1 MILTWLLH
9 AVYSTVFAFLLAHV
23 FGGLGTWVA
32 AFSLIFGYLLGRRH
46 ARFLFASFPD
56 WRLVG
61 FHDGQQKPIEIAL
74 TVFVLYVGFRN
85 FFWLLYP
92 GDHQL
97 STLAATNFGDLPMH
111 VNFIRAFANGIE
123 FPPRNPIYPM
133 ELLRYP
139 YGVDLYNA
147 LWEAVGVRLQAHLFM
162 VGLLATSASLILLRS
177 FAGWYGI
184 GGFFLSGGLAGWQ
197 VLSGARLQDF
207 QSTVAWKNIF
217 MAVFLT
223 QRGMLFAL
231 PMGLILLMA
240 FRAHLNDSAPLGRR
254 GQRILGLIWGF
265 FPLFHLHAFIA
276 VSVLLLALVIEHGG
290 GLRAIVAFFTGRMA
304 RWAYLPA
311 LALIYH
317 STKGFRAGSVVHW
330 QLGWTAKRDANL
342 EEFLHFLV
350 QNFGPWMF
358 VPLLIA
364 ASLYL
369 SKDLFDER
377 QRRRLW
383 IEFGLYFGLFILFFN
398 LMFAPWDW
406 DNIKLLIWP
415 YLGFT
420 RVLWLVVEPR
430 MGALLG
436 FAERPF
442 IAGTLFLSGIVAVTW
457 TLQTPQGH
465 SLGIYR
471 TGDLANTE
479 GALVAVPANAVFA
492 AAQSHQHS
500 LTFFGRLRA
509 VGYGGHIW
517 SHGIDGQAAT
527 EKLEK
532 LLKGDENYL
541 QLARELGVTHIFWGP
556 DERQIYG
563 SAHHA
568 FMDGLENVSR
578 VPGYEIYAV
587 K

>member
-9 AVYSTVFAFLLAHV
+9 AVCSTVFAFLLAHV
-23 FGGLGTWVA
+23 FNGLSPWIALV
-32 AFSLIFGYLLGRRH
+32 SLVLGYFVGRRY
-46 ARFLFASFPD
+46 ARFLLMAFPG
-56 WRLVG
+56 WRLLR
-61 FHDGQQKPIEIAL
+61 FHEGEQGIMEIIL
-74 TVFVLYVGFRN
+74 TVFILYVGFRN

-92 GDHQL
+92 GNHQL

-111 VNFIRAFANGIE
+111 VNFIRAFANGID

-147 LWEAVGVRLQAHLFM
+147 LWESLGVRLQAHLFL
-162 VGLLATSASLILLRS
+162 VGILATSASLILLRS

-197 VLSGARLQDF
+197 VLSGASLQDF
-207 QSTVAWKNIF
+207 QHSIAWKNIF

-240 FRAHLNDSAPLGRR
+240 YRAHLSESAPLGRR

-276 VSVLLLALVIEHGG
+276 VTVLLLALVLEHGG
-290 GLRAIVAFFTGRMA
+290 GVRAIASFFAGRMA

-311 LALIYH
+311 ILLIYH
-317 STKGFRAGSVVHW
+317 STKGFQAGSVVHW
-330 QLGWTAKRDANL
+330 QFGWTARRGSSVP
-342 EEFLHFLV
+342 EFFNYLI
-350 QNFGPWMF
+350 QNFGPWLF

-364 ASLYL
+364 ASLLL
-369 SKDLFDER
+369 SKDIFSDR

-383 IEFGLYFGLFILFFN
+383 VEFGLYTGLFFLFFN
-398 LMFAPWDW
+398 LMLAPWDW

-420 RVLWLVVEPR
+420 RIMWLVVEPR

-436 FAERPF
+436 FVERPF

-479 GALVAVPANAVFA
+479 GALAAVPVNAVFA

-500 LTFFGRLRA
+500 LTYFGRLRA

-517 SHGIDGQAAT
+517 SHGIDGQAAAD
-527 EKLEK
+527 KLEK
-532 LLKGDENYL
+532 LLKGDENFR
-541 QLARELGVTHIFWGP
+541 QLANELGVTHIFWGP
-556 DERQIYG
+556 DERQVYG
-563 SAHHA
+563 SNHPA
-568 FMDGLENVSR
+568 FKDHFANISR